1 MIKIIGLVLIV
12 VGGILVYQGVTR
24 KDSLLGQA
32 AEVGTD
38 VANKVDG
45 GSRVPKHMVSIV
57 GGGILILVGAG
68 IALRRST

>member
-38 VANKVDG
+38 VANRVDG
-45 GSRVPKHMVSIV
+45 GSRVPDHWVSLI
-57 GGGILILVGAG
+57 GGGVLVLVGAG
-68 IALRRST
+68 LALRRSA

>member
-12 VGGILVYQGVTR
+12 VGGILVYQGLTR
-24 KDSLLGQA
+24 KDSLFGQA

-45 GSRVPKHMVSIV
+45 GARVPKHMVSIV
-57 GGGILILVGAG
+57 GGGVLILVGAG
-68 IALRRST
+68 IALRRSA